1 MQISFLS
8 EKVVYSPLK
17 HTKIKEIIF
26 IGVAD
31 TAFAICTMQL
41 QNKFTELQRNIF
53 QSMMKSIF
61 KSILKGGQ
69 F

>member
-1 MQISFLS
+1 MFILVLS
-8 EKVVYSPLK
+8 IHKL
-17 HTKIKEIIF
+17 KEIIF

-31 TAFAICTMQL
+31 TAFAICTMQP
-41 QNKFTELQRNIF
+41 QKKFTELQRNIF
-53 QSMMKSIF
+53 KNAMNSLF